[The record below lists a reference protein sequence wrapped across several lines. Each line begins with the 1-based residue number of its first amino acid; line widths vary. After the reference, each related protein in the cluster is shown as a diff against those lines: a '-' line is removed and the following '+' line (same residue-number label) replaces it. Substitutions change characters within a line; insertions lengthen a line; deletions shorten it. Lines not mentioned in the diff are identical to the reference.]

1 MENEKKWES
10 EGHEEGKTEKTR
22 EKWNNKRGRWNY
34 EKSNRLM
41 GGRSW
46 IVEEESGRYE
56 CGSGVTR
63 RGRSRESERRQDK
76 GSAVRMKRLTKEVS
90 AATSRRRY

>member
-56 CGSGVTR
+56 CGSGGIREEEEVGKARGDKTR
-63 RGRSRESERRQDK
+63 DQQLE
-76 GSAVRMKRLTKEVS
+76 
-90 AATSRRRY
+90 